1 MIYIRTPGKRTSL
14 SEGQSRKETEKEGK
28 KRQKKKEKK
37 KEKKRKKEKRSQNQH
52 ALRAQAESRVDKVA
66 VCLYDQSYDMPR

>member
-1 MIYIRTPGKRTSL
+1 MKGKA
-14 SEGQSRKETEKEGK
+14 GK
-28 KRQKKKEKK
+28 KQKRKGKKDRKKRKK